1 MSEQCSSVVV
11 KDVNTVIK
19 VGKMTQR
26 QWQEVFSIVRKEQK
40 ELFSGLFDQDRYDEL
55 SKILD
60 DLYPIAY
67 RKGENHDIR

>member
-1 MSEQCSSVVV
+1 
-11 KDVNTVIK
+11 
-19 VGKMTQR
+19 MTQR

-67 RKGENHDIR
+67 GDHDIR